1 LNVSRSTEIR
11 VGLVSIAAI
20 ALLIAG
26 IMIGKGVSLGPNNRT
41 LMFRMPASS
50 GLEGGSPV
58 VVNGVKRG
66 RVTDVVNDKGSV
78 LVKADID
85 DASDL
90 REDASA
96 VVTILEITG
105 GKKIEITPGTSAKP
119 FDINNEMPTTVAAD
133 LSGLVTSLGEVS
145 GDAITLVR
153 RLDTISAAL
162 TDLLRD
168 GSFSTDVKSIT
179 SDGAVFVTDLKT
191 WFQRNKDPL
200 TTSVRDLREITSQ
213 LRESVNRNE
222 PKVSQIVARTDKV
235 LLSLEATLAKADG
248 AIVGADS
255 LIARINSIVQ
265 DVRTNKSLLNMLM
278 YDDKVVGKLDTTLL
292 SIRKVLRD
300 LGRKG
305 VNVNVELGHAP

>member
-1 LNVSRSTEIR
+1 
-11 VGLVSIAAI
+11 
-20 ALLIAG
+20 
-26 IMIGKGVSLGPNNRT
+26 
-41 LMFRMPASS
+41 MFRMPASS